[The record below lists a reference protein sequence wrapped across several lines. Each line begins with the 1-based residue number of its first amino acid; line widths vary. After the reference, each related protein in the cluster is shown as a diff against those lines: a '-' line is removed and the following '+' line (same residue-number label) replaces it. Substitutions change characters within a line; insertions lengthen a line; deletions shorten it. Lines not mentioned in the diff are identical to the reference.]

1 MDVKCIC
8 SNNNFLDG
16 IACCLE
22 DACDEEG
29 KNAAVKYAQQI
40 CSAAGVD
47 VPDEVVCKESSSTS
61 ASGSSTSASDSS
73 TSASDSSTS
82 ASGTAAVTSTEDSET
97 STAASDAAAATTT
110 TEPNAGAKAAAGYL
124 GAALAMLVAV

>member
-73 TSASDSSTS
+73 TSAS
-82 ASGTAAVTSTEDSET
+82 GTAAVTSTEDSET